1 MRTRWNWSW
10 VWVIALLLV
19 AASADPELI
28 QETEQPTPEA
38 SQPTPEVGQPTLEGR
53 AADPEPGEPTPE
65 AEAPPAA
72 QAEGEEEPPDSTR
85 PVPGERRRGMGP
97 VVRVGDSYTL
107 RAGDRVREVVV
118 IAGSATIEG
127 EVAGDVVVVVGTA
140 RLAGTSVVGGDFV
153 VVGGSATIE
162 SGAVVDRDLVVVG
175 GGLDVPPEFSPGG
188 EQIAIGALGS
198 AVPFDAMVPWF
209 SQGLLWGRPLVP
221 SLPWMWAFVG
231 VIFLMYLIINIVFE
245 RPVRAC
251 SDVLADK
258 PLTTGIAGFLVLLL
272 IGPVSL
278 ILMISVVGIVVLPF
292 LMLALFIG
300 GVFGRVGVVRW
311 MGSRVVAE
319 HESGGWGQAT
329 RSLTIGFAVVSLA
342 YVMPVIGLVTWAML
356 GVFGLGAATIT
367 VVGALRRELPQASQ
381 PPPLVVPSTPPAAT
395 PPDATVEHAA
405 ETGAADVTIPSG
417 TAGVDTDAALLPRAT
432 FPSRVGSV
440 VLDLLLVAITMA
452 LLPLEGASVF
462 FFLVLAYHVVF
473 WGWKGTTIGGVICR
487 LRVVRT
493 DGTPIRFTE
502 AVIRGLSG
510 IFSVAALG
518 IGWFWAIGDA
528 ERQAWHDKV
537 AGTYVVSVPPHW
549 PLP

>member
-1 MRTRWNWSW
+1 MRTRWIWSW
-10 VWVIALLLV
+10 VWAVAFILV
-19 AASADPELI
+19 PASGGA
-28 QETEQPTPEA
+28 QPSPEA
-38 SQPTPEVGQPTLEGR
+38 EQLAPEGE
-53 AADPEPGEPTPE
+53 EPTPVDEE
-65 AEAPPAA
+65 ASPST
-72 QAEGEEEPPDSTR
+72 QAETEEEPPDSTR
-85 PVPGERRRGMGP
+85 PFPGEQRRAMGP

-107 RAGDRVREVVV
+107 RAGDRVRDVVV

-127 EVAGDVVVVVGTA
+127 EVAGDVIVVVGTA
-140 RLAGTSVVGGDFV
+140 RLAGTSVVEGDFV

-175 GGLDVPPEFSPGG
+175 GELDAPPEFSPGG
-188 EQIAIGALGS
+188 EQVAIGFLGS
-198 AVPFDAMVPWF
+198 ALPFDAVVPWF

-231 VIFLMYLIINIVFE
+231 VIFLMYLIINVVFE

-258 PLTTGIAGFLVLLL
+258 PLITGFAGFLVLLL

-292 LMLALFIG
+292 LMLALLIG
-300 GVFGRVGVVRW
+300 GILGRIGVVRW
-311 MGSRVVAE
+311 LGSRVWAE
-319 HESGGWGQAT
+319 DGSAGWGQAT
-329 RSLTIGFAVVSLA
+329 RSLTIGFVVVSLA
-342 YVMPVIGLVTWAML
+342 YMVPVIGLVTWAVL
-356 GVFGLGAATIT
+356 GVFGLGAATT
-367 VVGALRRELPQASQ
+367 TFVAALRRELPQASQ
-381 PPPLVVPSTPPAAT
+381 SPPLSVPSVPPPAT
-395 PPDATVEHAA
+395 PDATGEHTA

-417 TAGVDTDAALLPRAT
+417 TTQTDTDTVLLPRAT
-432 FPSRVGSV
+432 FPRRVGAV
-440 VLDLLLVAITMA
+440 VLDLLLVTFTTTI
-452 LLPLEGASVF
+452 LPLGDEGVFFRVF
-462 FFLVLAYHVVF
+462 FFLVLVYHVVF
-473 WGWKGTTIGGVICR
+473 WGWKGTTIGGLVFR
-487 LRVVRT
+487 LRIMRT
-493 DGTPIRFTE
+493 EGSPIRFSE

-518 IGWFWAIGDA
+518 LGWFWAIGDA